1 MFQGPT
7 GQATCWNSLSCRPAC
22 SWTGLAW
29 AACPAHQLPAN
40 PNLSHVL
47 RHSDRTA
54 RSSPPCSSPVMV
66 RWGCL
71 SHVYFIYFLSYDL
84 ASLHSVSEPEPV
96 KINRPVIAL
105 NRWGVKTDPFPSSLS
120 YAVAATTQFLHH
132 PSTHSLHNP
141 QLSIH
146 SQPTPL
152 SSPFKR
158 LAF

>member
-105 NRWGVKTDPFPSSLS
+105 NKWGVKTDPFPSSLS
-120 YAVAATTQFLHH
+120 YAVRRCRHNPIFTPPLNTFLTQ
-132 PSTHSLHNP
+132 PSTLNTLAPHS
-141 QLSIH
+141 
-146 SQPTPL
+146 PL
-152 SSPFKR
+152 LPC
-158 LAF
+158 